1 MALSWLSLSHFVSYL
16 NHKRSGPGSDRLEHP
31 QSIAPHNDKV
41 ANFMISSISSIS
53 RILVLWCA
61 AGLLTVSVAHPGTG
75 SEFDPDRLQQLQSH
89 FERSGTDIGP
99 YLADDRFEL
108 YEGITQRFT
117 RSAERKSLDLEEYKQ
132 ILGFEAKKQRIVTFI
147 QEHQSVLEDAEKQ
160 YDIPKFV
167 IAAILGVESD
177 FGQNVGSYNPFN
189 AYVSMYAE
197 NYRADFALAQ
207 LEELI
212 KFTNRH
218 EIDPME
224 LKSSYA
230 GAMSY
235 AQFIPYSLNQWFVGA
250 DIWDMHN
257 NIYSIGNYLA
267 HFKRITGT
275 IDGAVLRY
283 NPSRLYT
290 DAVIALATEAEA
302 LYNEQVGT
310 ATR

>member
-1 MALSWLSLSHFVSYL
+1 MSSSIHLLFRTFVLFLLAGVVSLSTALPV
-16 NHKRSGPGSDRLEHP
+16 
-31 QSIAPHNDKV
+31 QS
-41 ANFMISSISSIS
+41 
-53 RILVLWCA
+53 A
-61 AGLLTVSVAHPGTG
+61 AL
-75 SEFDPDRLQQLQSH
+75 DPDRLEELRSH
-89 FERSGTDIGP
+89 FERSGTDIAP
-99 YLADDRFEL
+99 YLADERFEL

-117 RSAERKSLDLEEYKQ
+117 RSAERKSLNFDEYKK

-147 QEHQSVLEDAEKQ
+147 QEHQAVLEDAEEQ

-212 KFTNRH
+212 EFTERH
-218 EIDPME
+218 DIDPME

-267 HFKRITGT
+267 HFKRITGS

-310 ATR
+310 ATK

>member
-1 MALSWLSLSHFVSYL
+1 
-16 NHKRSGPGSDRLEHP
+16 
-31 QSIAPHNDKV
+31 
-41 ANFMISSISSIS
+41 MISSIHPLFRSLSLSLLAGVIAITIS
-53 RILVLWCA
+53 NPAQAEAI
-61 AGLLTVSVAHPGTG
+61 
-75 SEFDPDRLQQLQSH
+75 DPDRLALLQSH
-89 FERSGTDIGP
+89 FERSGTDIAP
-99 YLADDRFEL
+99 YLADERFEL

-117 RSAERKSLDLEEYKQ
+117 RSAERKSLNLDEYKK

-147 QEHQSVLEDAEKQ
+147 QEHQVVLEDAEKQ

-177 FGQNVGSYNPFN
+177 FGQNIGSFNPFN
-189 AYVSMYAE
+189 AYASMYAE

-212 KFTNRH
+212 EFTDRH
-218 EIDPME
+218 GIDPME

-250 DIWDMHN
+250 DIWDMNN

-290 DAVIALATEAEA
+290 DAVIALATEAEE

>member
-1 MALSWLSLSHFVSYL
+1 MTSSIHPLFRTLSLSLLAGV
-16 NHKRSGPGSDRLEHP
+16 
-31 QSIAPHNDKV
+31 IAVTTSNPIQ
-41 ANFMISSISSIS
+41 AETI
-53 RILVLWCA
+53 
-61 AGLLTVSVAHPGTG
+61 
-75 SEFDPDRLQQLQSH
+75 DPDRLEQLQSH
-89 FERSGTDIGP
+89 FERSGTDISP
-99 YLADDRFEL
+99 YLSDDRFEL

-117 RSAERKSLDLEEYKQ
+117 RSAERKSLNLDEYKK

-147 QEHQSVLEDAEKQ
+147 QEHQAVLEDAEKQ

-212 KFTNRH
+212 EFTDRH
-218 EIDPME
+218 DIDPME

-290 DAVIALATEAEA
+290 DAVIALATEAEV

>member
-1 MALSWLSLSHFVSYL
+1 MMSTSIRSPFRPVSQWILAFAL
-16 NHKRSGPGSDRLEHP
+16 
-31 QSIAPHNDKV
+31 
-41 ANFMISSISSIS
+41 
-53 RILVLWCA
+53 ILVSSA
-61 AGLLTVSVAHPGTG
+61 ALHAETV
-75 SEFDPDRLQQLQSH
+75 DPDRLNQLKTH
-89 FERSGTDIGP
+89 FERSGTDISG
-99 YLADDRFEL
+99 YLNDERFEL

-117 RSAERKSLDLEEYKQ
+117 RSAERKSLNLDEYKK

-147 QEHQSVLEDAEKQ
+147 QEHQEVLEDAEKQ

-212 KFTNRH
+212 EFTNRH
-218 EIDPME
+218 EIDPMD

-235 AQFIPYSLNQWFVGA
+235 AQFIPYSLNKWFVGA

-267 HFKRITGT
+267 YFKEITGT

-310 ATR
+310 ARR